1 MKPAHLQRIKIQ
13 NILIVIRD
21 DEWRVCLISKFSL
34 GSYGMVVWKYERPID
49 TEQTTDILRITL
61 VHDWVRGSVNEPVRE
76 RVTYRHA
83 TYPKNQ
89 KLYSIDDTRANF
101 ICRNIIFL
109 FFQYKLK

>member
-49 TEQTTDILRITL
+49 TEPTTDILRITL
-61 VHDWVRGSVNEPVRE
+61 VHYWVRGSVNEPVSE
-76 RVTYRHA
+76 G
-83 TYPKNQ
+83 KGN
-89 KLYSIDDTRANF
+89 L
-101 ICRNIIFL
+101 
-109 FFQYKLK
+109 